1 MRSLLDSDNNEWKAT
16 AAAEAGGNSALP
28 SAAAGLALAAAAGAA
43 YACSLAGLAQAETAL
58 LKEKLAV
65 QAAAADELRVE
76 LGGKTNSA
84 FVFVKPHACKGTP
97 GKVEAVVEESFRKA
111 GIRVLDSGEMTVDV
125 IDKNKHIDTHYGAI
139 ASEAVLL
146 KPSELNVPD
155 KGKTGFQKMFGE
167 S

>member
-43 YACSLAGLAQAETAL
+43 YAYSLAGLAQAETAL
-58 LKEKLAV
+58 LKEKLAA

-84 FVFVKPHACKGTP
+84 FVFVKPHACKETP
-97 GKVEAVVEESFRKA
+97 GKVGRSLRSP
-111 GIRVLDSGEMTVDV
+111 SG
-125 IDKNKHIDTHYGAI
+125 KP
-139 ASEAVLL
+139 ASA
-146 KPSELNVPD
+146 SSTR
-155 KGKTGFQKMFGE
+155 GR
-167 S
+167 